1 MPTQLCRGRGGAQRP
16 GKVRGSLPPAASF
29 SQHSAASQSLH
40 LQASA
45 SSCFTA
51 PLPVPKISPFLAP
64 SSAKSPLPSCSCL
77 LSAVGSWSSGAN
89 SSQPSGNHSG
99 VVPGG
104 GQEAGGFWPAPS
116 ALRTGRRGRKS
127 HKCRAFKFSGRL
139 QPEQGDRAP
148 RVVPM
153 GVQGG
158 LGGGMVPFIGAP
170 RVRLNRE
177 GAGVPAP
184 SESPCMKHGEME
196 QGAVFL

>member
-1 MPTQLCRGRGGAQRP
+1 M
-16 GKVRGSLPPAASF
+16 
-29 SQHSAASQSLH
+29 
-40 LQASA
+40 
-45 SSCFTA
+45 
-51 PLPVPKISPFLAP
+51 
-64 SSAKSPLPSCSCL
+64 
-77 LSAVGSWSSGAN
+77 SAVGSWSSGAN

-127 HKCRAFKFSGRL
+127 QKCRAFKFSGRL

-158 LGGGMVPFIGAP
+158 LGRDGAIYWSPPSLTEPGRGRGPRSFVHEAWRAGGD
-170 RVRLNRE
+170 
-177 GAGVPAP
+177 GAGGSFSLSFLFLPFFFGVFGGTGA
-184 SESPCMKHGEME
+184 HVRGELGGVSLQNC
-196 QGAVFL
+196 QGKLFPIEKASK